1 MTELLYQTDSYLQ
14 EFDAKVTSVHP
25 AERAVV
31 LDRTSFYPAVDDS
44 PATLER

>member
-14 EFDAKVTSVHP
+14 EFDAEITSVLP

-31 LDRTSFYPAVDDS
+31 LDQHGFLSGRRRA
-44 PATLER
+44 AL